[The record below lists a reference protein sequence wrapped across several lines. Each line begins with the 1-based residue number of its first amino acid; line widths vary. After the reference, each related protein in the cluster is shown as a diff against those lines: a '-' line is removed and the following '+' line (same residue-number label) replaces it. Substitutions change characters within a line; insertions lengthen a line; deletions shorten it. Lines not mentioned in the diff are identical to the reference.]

1 MLTRCP
7 ACDTTF
13 RVGPEQIRVRQGVVR
28 CGRCN
33 AVFNALDHLVD
44 DTALPAE
51 PAAPSHPDLAASDPF
66 AFNPPTDV
74 DVPPAAGLAR
84 APAPDAPQEDAA
96 SLEDKLAVHLPADHP
111 PAATERLGVP
121 ASWSGA
127 APFPLIRAEEDGEHA
142 PPSTVEIVEA
152 TAAPGATDD
161 WTDHAGPEPYAA
173 EPAAVAGDGLPFDER
188 ETDTDALTPAPAA
201 APRRL
206 VPALWSVLGIV
217 ALLAA
222 TAQATYLFRSELAR
236 AWPATRPWLT
246 AACARLGCEVPLG
259 RDIDLISIDT
269 SEMRP
274 DPEHKSGLL
283 LNVTL
288 RNRAGFVQ
296 EYPNLELTLTDAQD
310 AALLRR
316 VFEPREY
323 LGREADPARGF
334 QAGAE
339 QPVTLRLDVG
349 DTPATGYRVFVFY
362 P

>member
-13 RVGPEQIRVRQGVVR
+13 RLGPEQIRVRQGVVR

-44 DTALPAE
+44 DTALSAGAPAL
-51 PAAPSHPDLAASDPF
+51 HPDLAASDPF
-66 AFNPPTDV
+66 AFNPPADV
-74 DVPPAAGLAR
+74 DLPPAAGLGR
-84 APAPDAPQEDAA
+84 APAPEAPRTDAD
-96 SLEDKLAVHLPADHP
+96 SLEDKLAVELPADHP
-111 PAATERLGVP
+111 PAATQRLGVP

-127 APFPLIRAEEDGEHA
+127 APFPLIRTEEDGEHA

-152 TAAPGATDD
+152 LEAPGAADD
-161 WTDHAGPEPYAA
+161 WTDHAGPEPFAA

-188 ETDTDALTPAPAA
+188 ETDTDALAPARTT
-201 APRRL
+201 RRL
-206 VPALWSVLGIV
+206 APALWSTLGVV
-217 ALLAA
+217 ALVAA

-246 AACARLGCEVPLG
+246 QACARLGCEVPLG

-274 DPEHKSGLL
+274 DPEHESGLL

-296 EYPNLELTLTDAQD
+296 DYPNLELTLTDAQD

-316 VFEPREY
+316 VFEPREF
-323 LGREADPARGF
+323 LGRDADPARGF
-334 QAGAE
+334 AAGAE
-339 QPVTLRLDVG
+339 LPVTLRLDVG